1 MSSFSLLLLLASN
14 LRLRRQYLP
23 SVVFRQPFGAS
34 SVRPPLPS
42 VSVVEAA
49 PTWTTLVSG
58 GRVAVRLCVP
68 HHGQRGL
75 ASLCCAFHPRRR
87 FAAGPWRLGVP
98 PASPS
103 GPLSSCVYSCSVLF
117 VLWPIPHLSEN
128 TRNLPFSDLFH

>member
-23 SVVFRQPFGAS
+23 SVVFRQPCGAS

-75 ASLCCAFHPRRR
+75 AGAHPCAVRSIPG
-87 FAAGPWRLGVP
+87 AVLP
-98 PASPS
+98 PALGAWASPPPAPRVPFPAAS
-103 GPLSSCVYSCSVLF
+103 TPVPSYLF
-117 VLWPIPHLSEN
+117 CG
-128 TRNLPFSDLFH
+128 RFHT